1 MDPVISTTDE
11 EVLDT
16 TEAPPSTPP
25 ITSST
30 TPDLASV
37 PTIRDT

>member
-1 MDPVISTTDE
+1 MDPVISTTGE

-25 ITSST
+25 TTSRT
-30 TPDLASV
+30 EPDLTSV
-37 PTIRDT
+37 PTTRDT